1 MNHFL
6 YTKIEIQVYENY
18 RMKLLTYL
26 VSNDNKTEHAV
37 QSYTAGNEVLSLLK
51 HYELMIK
58 SKQQH

>member
-37 QSYTAGNEVLSLLK
+37 HSYAARKG
-51 HYELMIK
+51 
-58 SKQQH
+58 